1 MEEYL
6 FGKKRSPI
14 KRLQSFEEKKP
25 VKVDYKDTKQKEKA
39 FELSKVVENI
49 KGFFNKPKPPPPVKP
64 KKVYP
69 PIKYKLFSPNSDP
82 NREKPVRGKNLSPG
96 EKVFNYKDYKEQQKN
111 LLLLKAH
118 KMKKYNPDFQ
128 PVLYKIAKK
137 GKKAKRDLS
146 DKNVIYPI
154 KESKNEDLLSI
165 SSADKNKGVFQNIKH
180 KFIDLFGN
188 KKEVKKGYIS
198 DLIKSNQKKYSP
210 VLKPVKY
217 EVKYPSPPPLLKHP
231 SPPPIVFPKRIKN
244 EIVPK
249 IVVRSPIK
257 TKKEKKVVE
266 CPPGKIYNPET
277 ERCVKADGKI
287 GKLLAKNKMSPLV
300 KVSREKKEKCP
311 SGKVFNP
318 ETGRCVKKDSKLG
331 KKILGL
337 A

>member
-25 VKVDYKDTKQKEKA
+25 LKVDYKDTKQKEKA

-82 NREKPVRGKNLSPG
+82 NRDYSVEGKKLSPG
-96 EKVFNYKDYKEQQKN
+96 KKAFNYKDYKEQKKN
-111 LLLLKAH
+111 LLILQAN

-128 PVLYKIAKK
+128 PVLFKIAKK
-137 GKKAKRDLS
+137 GKKAKRNLS
-146 DKNVIYPI
+146 GI
-154 KESKNEDLLSI
+154 KEGKYEDVTSI
-165 SSADKNKGVFQNIKH
+165 SSADKKKGLLQNIKH
-180 KFIDLFGN
+180 KVVDIFGD
-188 KKEVKKGYIS
+188 KKEVKKGYIP

-210 VLKPVKY
+210 ILKPVKY
-217 EVKYPSPPPLLKHP
+217 EEKPKVIFKHP
-231 SPPPIVFPKRIKN
+231 SPPPRIVLKKVKN

-249 IVVRSPIK
+249 IVVRSPIIK

-287 GKLLAKNKMSPLV
+287 GKLLAKNKMSPSVV
-300 KVSREKKEKCP
+300 KVSKEKKEKCP
-311 SGKVFNP
+311 PGKVFNP

-331 KKILGL
+331 KKILAL

>member
-25 VKVDYKDTKQKEKA
+25 VKVDYKDVKQKEKA

-82 NREKPVRGKNLSPG
+82 NREKPVRGKKLSPG

-137 GKKAKRDLS
+137 GKKAKRELS
-146 DKNVIYPI
+146 DI
-154 KESKNEDLLSI
+154 KESKNEDLSSI
-165 SSADKNKGVFQNIKH
+165 SSADKNKGVFQNIKY

-300 KVSREKKEKCP
+300 KVSKEKREKCP
-311 SGKVFNP
+311 PGKVFNP
-318 ETGRCVKKDSKLG
+318 ETGRCVKKDSKIG

-337 A
+337 R